1 MTLGIVRTVVSVII
15 GCKYKGGVA
24 MSKLQDARKAAG
36 LSQSKLAEVAG
47 INLRI
52 LQYYEQGKND
62 INKAQALTVYKLAR
76 ALNVNI
82 EDILEID

>member
-1 MTLGIVRTVVSVII
+1 
-15 GCKYKGGVA
+15 
-24 MSKLQDARKAAG
+24 MSKLQDARKTAG

-47 INLRI
+47 ISVRS
-52 LQYYEQGKND
+52 LQEYEQGRKDVNGVRG
-62 INKAQALTVYKLAR
+62 ITLYKLAR

>member
-1 MTLGIVRTVVSVII
+1 
-15 GCKYKGGVA
+15 

-36 LSQSKLAEVAG
+36 LSQSKLAEASG

>member
-1 MTLGIVRTVVSVII
+1 
-15 GCKYKGGVA
+15 

-62 INKAQALTVYKLAR
+62 INKAQVLTVYKLAK

>member
-1 MTLGIVRTVVSVII
+1 
-15 GCKYKGGVA
+15 

>member
-1 MTLGIVRTVVSVII
+1 
-15 GCKYKGGVA
+15 

-47 INLRI
+47 ISVRS
-52 LQYYEQGKND
+52 LQEYEQGRKDVNG
-62 INKAQALTVYKLAR
+62 IRGITLYKLAR

>member
-1 MTLGIVRTVVSVII
+1 
-15 GCKYKGGVA
+15 

-47 INLRI
+47 ISVRS
-52 LQYYEQGKND
+52 LQEYEQGRKDVNGVRG
-62 INKAQALTVYKLAR
+62 ITLYKLAQ